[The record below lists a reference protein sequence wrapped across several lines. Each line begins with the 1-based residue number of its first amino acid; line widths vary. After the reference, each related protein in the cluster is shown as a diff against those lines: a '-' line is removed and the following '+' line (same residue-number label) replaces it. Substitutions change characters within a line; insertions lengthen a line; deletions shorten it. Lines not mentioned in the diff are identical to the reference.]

1 MKTLLVSL
9 LLFLPFSLAL
19 AQSDADQSKSA
30 RGKRVTET
38 ENAPVSPPET
48 KPADPKSAET
58 KAAKTKPET
67 APRFVDEN
75 GDGINDLCPADGKT
89 GKGENAGK
97 KGERARK
104 RDCFIDLDGDGIND
118 SRCNGLGPK
127 MRRRG
132 AAK

>member
-1 MKTLLVSL
+1 MKTLLLSL
-9 LLFLPFSLAL
+9 LLFLPLSFAL
-19 AQSDADQSKSA
+19 AQNDADQPKS
-30 RGKRVTET
+30 GRVRRAPDA
-38 ENAPVSPPET
+38 ENAQVSPPET

-58 KAAKTKPET
+58 KTVKAKPEST
-67 APRFVDEN
+67 PSFVDEN
-75 GDGINDLCPADGKT
+75 GDGINDICPADGKT

-97 KGERARK
+97 KGERTRK